1 MQYKMKNMC
10 NDKGQQQCPKA
21 KRSIIMMGGGH
32 GGMACM
38 AQKYHGD
45 GDVDGPLHKI
55 GNVGITNVDE
65 HKACYMGK
73 ETKGLG

>member
-1 MQYKMKNMC
+1 MT
-10 NDKGQQQCPKA
+10 
-21 KRSIIMMGGGH
+21 IEGH

-55 GNVGITNVDE
+55 GIVGVTHVNE
-65 HKACYMGK
+65 HKACYTRREIKVLEITRARGRM
-73 ETKGLG
+73 T

>member
-1 MQYKMKNMC
+1 
-10 NDKGQQQCPKA
+10 
-21 KRSIIMMGGGH
+21 MMGGGH